1 MTTKMIEV
9 HPDFKVMLQNTQ
21 KYIEEI
27 TGKRISMEELT
38 HLLSEPNGNKG
49 FLSIKFPVI
58 LIPEKIVKGRPKK
71 EGSLWNKYVN
81 IVLEDQP
88 R

>member
-9 HPDFKVMLQNTQ
+9 HPDFKIMLQNTQ

-27 TGKRISMEELT
+27 TDKKISMEELT
-38 HLLSEPNGNKG
+38 RILSEPDGNRG
-49 FLSIKFPVI
+49 VMSIKFPVI

-71 EGSLWNKYVN
+71 EGSIWNKYIN
-81 IVLEDQP
+81 ILLEDRP